1 MEEEVFSINL
11 KKELKVLIDFSQTLE
26 IVNKENKLKVLMQK
40 PNFLQT
46 KIEKKLEVLKGFV
59 YKTMSSLI
67 VISNNGGS
75 LGRKVLIVSEKSQ
88 IVFLCKVV

>member
-46 KIEKKLEVLKGFV
+46 KIEKKTRG
-59 YKTMSSLI
+59 T
-67 VISNNGGS
+67 
-75 LGRKVLIVSEKSQ
+75 
-88 IVFLCKVV
+88 